1 MRVSDLAKNLG
12 IESADLMAI
21 LEDLGIAVVSDASQL
36 QPVQAAAVLDHPDL
50 PAARARKLQP
60 KAPPPTIKAEPV
72 PAQPPVRQVIITPPP
87 KRSDE
92 AGITSTETAPAS
104 EHERPSARTPEHP
117 NAPEPE
123 PVKVEEPP
131 PPPKPIDPIEAEWA
145 EAMSTARKPILLWG
159 PPGSGKSTFLA
170 GMMFRQA
177 EEDDL
182 DPFDW
187 RVMSV
192 GPRAGD
198 YVRSVLQAYKAGGQP
213 NATIVTDAP
222 FRFKI
227 RKYRKQRRVLGV
239 VPRGEQILLEADLVF
254 VDPPGELFTVSKMRG
269 RAGQRLLELMENAAG
284 VLLLIDPT
292 FSEPEATEAAAE
304 ASDADRELRRQ
315 SKRQNRYWTMLVENI
330 SEVVDHFKQQPA
342 RVRSAA
348 LDEENR
354 LRIPTA
360 ICITKMDQH
369 TDEAHRPA
377 EFLRAQLGDAA
388 FSVIENS
395 FSNYSVYACS
405 ALGNDLQVTEEGVRL
420 NGNPKPWGVIDPI
433 RWILEESVN
442 GPRNQVLARF
452 GW

>member
-1 MRVSDLAKNLG
+1 VA
-12 IESADLMAI
+12 
-21 LEDLGIAVVSDASQL
+21 
-36 QPVQAAAVLDHPDL
+36 
-50 PAARARKLQP
+50 
-60 KAPPPTIKAEPV
+60 
-72 PAQPPVRQVIITPPP
+72 
-87 KRSDE
+87 
-92 AGITSTETAPAS
+92 
-104 EHERPSARTPEHP
+104 ERPSTP
-117 NAPEPE
+117 APEPE
-123 PVKVEEPP
+123 PVKAAEPP

-145 EAMSTARKPILLWG
+145 EAMSQARKPILLWG

-187 RVMSV
+187 RIMSV

-213 NATIVTDAP
+213 NATLVTDAP

-239 VPRGEQILLEADLVF
+239 LRGEQILLEADLVF

-292 FSEPEATEAAAE
+292 FSEPDATEAV
-304 ASDADRELRRQ
+304 ADGPEPDLELRRQ
-315 SKRQNRYWTMLVENI
+315 TKRQNRYWTMLVENI

-342 RVRSAA
+342 SIRSAA
-348 LDEENR
+348 LDDENR

-369 TDEAHRPA
+369 TGEAHRPA
-377 EFLRAQLGDAA
+377 DFLRAQLGDAA

-405 ALGNDLQVTEEGVRL
+405 ALGNDLAVTPEGVRL